1 MAKGLL
7 DFVATPEGQ
16 GLLSAAFGGL
26 AGARR
31 GQPINSLGRAG
42 LAGLA
47 GYSEAQDRAL
57 KLEETGAQT
66 QYRNL
71 QMQGLQN
78 DLAQKKAQQEWR
90 TGLSAMMQ
98 PKLQGADEVSKTIAA
113 QNGEFGDFGVQSAA
127 QLRSPVPGLSLG
139 ADQQALQ
146 SYLMRPESPF
156 ADKMLERKLLPKETE
171 AFTLSPGQ
179 TRYGTNGQPVASVPE
194 KAKKTA
200 LEEMLDSAGITDPA
214 TRQGFILQGLKKQTT
229 HAPAASA
236 TIINKQETEEAKS
249 VGKFFGDAYATV
261 QNAGFS
267 AQSKVNRYNR
277 LGQLLEGVNTGKF
290 AGAGLE
296 VAKAANTLGFNID
309 PNMANKEA
317 AQALSGEIALELRN
331 PSGGAGMPGAMSDAD
346 RQFLVNM
353 VPGLATTP
361 DGRKLMLET
370 GQKLAK
376 RDMEVAR
383 IAREYRK
390 RNGTIDE
397 GFYDELSRYS
407 ESNPLF
413 QQAAP
418 AQTPGARGLTI
429 RRVR

>member
-47 GYSEAQDRAL
+47 GYSGAQDRELQQEENAFNKQYKTAQL
-57 KLEETGAQT
+57 NKLQQDMATT
-66 QYRNL
+66 
-71 QMQGLQN
+71 
-78 DLAQKKAQQEWR
+78 KAQQEWR
-90 TGLSAMMQ
+90 SGLSSMMQ
-98 PKLQGADEVSKTIAA
+98 PKPVELDQFTGTTEMQGPD
-113 QNGEFGDFGVQSAA
+113 
-127 QLRSPVPGLSLG
+127 P
-139 ADQQALQ
+139 QALQ
-146 SYLMRPESPF
+146 NYAMLPNSPF
-156 ADKMLERKLLPKETE
+156 ADEILKQRLMPKQPEP
-171 AFTLSPGQ
+171 FTLSPGQ
-179 TRYGTNGQPVASVPE
+179 TRYGTDGRPVASMPE
-194 KAKKTA
+194 QAKKSA

-277 LGQLLEGVNTGKF
+277 LGQLLDGVNTGKF

>member
-7 DFVATPEGQ
+7 DFAASPEGQ

-47 GYSEAQDRAL
+47 GYSGAQDRAL
-57 KLEETGAQT
+57 QQEEGAVQK
-66 QYRNL
+66 QFRDI
-71 QMQGLQN
+71 QMQGMQN
-78 DLAQKKAQQEWR
+78 QMAQQKAQQEWR
-90 TGLSAMMQ
+90 SGLSALMQ
-98 PKLQGADEVSKTIAA
+98 PKPQEI
-113 QNGEFGDFGVQSAA
+113 
-127 QLRSPVPGLSLG
+127 
-139 ADQQALQ
+139 DQFTGTTQMQEPDPKALQ
-146 SYLMRPESPF
+146 QYMMRPESPF
-156 ADKMLERKLLPKETE
+156 ADKLLEQKLFPKQAE

-179 TRYGTNGQPVASVPE
+179 TRYGTDGRPVASVPE
-194 KAKKTA
+194 QAKKSA

-214 TRQGFILQGLKKQTT
+214 TRQSFILQGLKKQTT

-249 VGKFFGDAYATV
+249 VGKFFGDAYANV
-261 QNAGFS
+261 QNAGFN
-267 AQSKVNRYNR
+267 AQSKANRYNR

-296 VAKAANTLGFNID
+296 VAKAANTLGFSID

-370 GQKLAK
+370 AQKLAK

-383 IAREYRK
+383 LAREYRK
-390 RNGTIDE
+390 QKGSIDE

>member
-7 DFVATPEGQ
+7 NFVATPEGQ

-47 GYSEAQDRAL
+47 GYSGAQDRAL
-57 KLEETGAQT
+57 QQEEGAVQK
-66 QYRNL
+66 QYRDM
-71 QMQGLQN
+71 QMQGMQN
-78 DLAQKKAQQEWR
+78 QMAQQKAQQEWR
-90 TGLSAMMQ
+90 SGLSALMQ
-98 PKLQGADEVSKTIAA
+98 PKPQEIDQFTGTA
-113 QNGEFGDFGVQSAA
+113 QMQEPD
-127 QLRSPVPGLSLG
+127 PK
-139 ADQQALQ
+139 ALQ
-146 SYLMRPESPF
+146 QYMMRPESPF
-156 ADKMLERKLLPKETE
+156 ADKLLEQKLFPKQAE

-179 TRYGTNGQPVASVPE
+179 TRYGTDGRPVASVPE
-194 KAKKTA
+194 QAKKSA

-214 TRQGFILQGLKKQTT
+214 TRQSFILQGLKKQTT

-249 VGKFFGDAYATV
+249 VGKFFGDAYANV
-261 QNAGFS
+261 QNAGFN
-267 AQSKVNRYNR
+267 AQSKANRYNR

-370 GQKLAK
+370 AQKLAK

-383 IAREYRK
+383 LAREYRK
-390 RNGTIDE
+390 QKGSIDE

>member
-7 DFVATPEGQ
+7 DFVSTPEGQ

-31 GQPINSLGRAG
+31 GQPLNSIGRGG

-47 GYSEAQDRAL
+47 GYAQAQDRVTQEQESATQR
-57 KLEETGAQT
+57 KYRDMQMQELERKGAQQVAQDKWRAGLPTLLEPKPVELDQFTGTT
-66 QYRNL
+66 Q
-71 QMQGLQN
+71 
-78 DLAQKKAQQEWR
+78 
-90 TGLSAMMQ
+90 
-98 PKLQGADEVSKTIAA
+98 
-113 QNGEFGDFGVQSAA
+113 
-127 QLRSPVPGLSLG
+127 
-139 ADQQALQ
+139 LQ
-146 SYLMRPESPF
+146 SPSQEVVQKYLMDPASPF
-156 ADKMLERKLLPKETE
+156 ADKVLEQKLFPKQGE

-179 TRYGTNGQPVASVPE
+179 TRYGIDGRPVASVPE
-194 KAKKTA
+194 QQKRTS
-200 LEEMLDSAGITDPA
+200 LEEMLDAAGIKDPA
-214 TRQGFILQGLKKQTT
+214 VRQRFILDGLKKQTS
-229 HAPAASA
+229 HAPAAN
-236 TIINKQETEEAKS
+236 TNVVLKQEGEEAKS
-249 VGKFFGDAYATV
+249 VGKFFGDAYANM

-267 AQSKVNRYNR
+267 AQTKVNRYDR
-277 LGQLLEGVNTGKF
+277 LGQLLDGVNTGKF

-296 VAKAANTLGFNID
+296 VSKAANSLGFNLD

-370 GQKLAK
+370 AKKLAQ

-383 IAREYRK
+383 LGREYRK
-390 RNGTIDE
+390 RNGSIDE
-397 GFYDELSRYS
+397 GFYDELTRYS
-407 ESNPLF
+407 TANPLF
-413 QQAAP
+413 GQQSAP
-418 AQTPGARGLTI
+418 APSANGFTI
-429 RRVR
+429 KRVR